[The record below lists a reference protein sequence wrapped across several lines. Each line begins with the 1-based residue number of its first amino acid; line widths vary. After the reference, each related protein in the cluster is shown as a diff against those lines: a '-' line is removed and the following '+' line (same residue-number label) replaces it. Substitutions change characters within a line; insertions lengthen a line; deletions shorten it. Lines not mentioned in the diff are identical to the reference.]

1 MNDDALRSRLR
12 QLRVPGPDDATVSD
26 ALDHALDALRDR
38 GVSNLK
44 AGCASRDRWS
54 WRDWLWPSPVAW
66 AAMAAVWILVL
77 GREFLTRPTSPQ
89 ANAAMAAANDRPPD
103 RANQAALRY
112 AVYQAEWRELEKIL
126 HAE

>member
-1 MNDDALRSRLR
+1 MNDDDLQARLR
-12 QLRVPGPDDATVSD
+12 RLRVPAPDDAAVSN

-38 GVSNLK
+38 GASNSK
-44 AGCASRDRWS
+44 AVCAPRDRWS

-66 AAMAAVWILVL
+66 AAMAAVWIMVL

-89 ANAAMAAANDRPPD
+89 ANAALAANDRPPD
-103 RANQAALRY
+103 RANQAALHY
-112 AVYQAEWRELEKIL
+112 AVYRAEWRELEKIL